1 MNSTVQV
8 KLKYFIPSITMA
20 LFLFTD
26 VSEAWV
32 NTARNRHTSSSRGWV
47 ALKATPPSSS
57 SSDMVNEYDKWLHEN
72 NDDCLNYRK
81 KEKFQRARLEAQLE
95 QNTKD
100 AAYASTTIEDLDK
113 LLRLSFA
120 LEAARDADLRYGLT
134 SPESVLAWQIV
145 DDIYL
150 SSSATRQIECN
161 VRMVIG
167 NDEASIWDSVQ
178 QR

>member
-1 MNSTVQV
+1 M
-8 KLKYFIPSITMA
+8 
-20 LFLFTD
+20 
-26 VSEAWV
+26 
-32 NTARNRHTSSSRGWV
+32 NTARNRHTLSSRGWV

-72 NDDCLNYRK
+72 NDDYEAVNYRK
-81 KEKFQRARLEAQLE
+81 KEKFQRARLAAQLE

-100 AAYASTTIEDLDK
+100 AASASTTIEDLDK